1 MMQNNRLYFQ
11 CSLFNQLSRDKEI
24 VNMKILVLAQRRQD
38 ISLEQMRPYF
48 KSEVEAVWRLY
59 TQGIVREF
67 YTRADNGG
75 PAILTVESDTVESA
89 QKALA
94 QLPLVE
100 LKMIDLDLIPLAPFN
115 GLTHLFQPAV
125 LETNN

>member
-1 MMQNNRLYFQ
+1 
-11 CSLFNQLSRDKEI
+11 
-24 VNMKILVLAQRRQD
+24 MKILVLAQRHKD
-38 ISLEQMRPYF
+38 VSLDQMRPHF
-48 KSEVEAVWRLY
+48 KAEVEAVWRLY

-75 PAILTVESDTVESA
+75 PAILTVESDSVESA
-89 QKALA
+89 QQVLE

-100 LKMIDLDLIPLAPFN
+100 LQMIDLDLIPLAPFN

-125 LETNN
+125 LEASN

>member
-1 MMQNNRLYFQ
+1 
-11 CSLFNQLSRDKEI
+11 
-24 VNMKILVLAQRRQD
+24 MKILVLAQRRAEV
-38 ISLEQMRPYF
+38 SLEQMRPHF

-75 PAILTVESDTVESA
+75 PAILTVESETVESA
-89 QKALA
+89 KKILA
-94 QLPLVE
+94 ELPLVE

-115 GLTHLFQPAV
+115 GLTHLFEPAV
-125 LETNN
+125 LEAGD